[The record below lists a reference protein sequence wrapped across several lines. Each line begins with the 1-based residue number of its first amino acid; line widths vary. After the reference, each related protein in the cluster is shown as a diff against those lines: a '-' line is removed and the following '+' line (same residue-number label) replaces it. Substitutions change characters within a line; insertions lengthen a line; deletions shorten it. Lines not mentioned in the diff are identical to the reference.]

1 MSGNYYLE
9 QTGQE
14 VQDILNEVE
23 DKTVYDDAT
32 HTSRGL
38 MSAADKKK
46 LDEMEDDEELSIEEI
61 RNLLNF

>member
-32 HTSRGL
+32 QTSRGL